1 LIEKSPQQPFRE
13 RDPHFDASVLSSK
26 VHNFAKEVVFVNA
39 ASRIE
44 FTTALPAS
52 SPLLPPGSLIYSA
65 VVIAQR
71 FGGYPSRGLAVERV
85 YGHRKGSPA
94 NFFGAGANNIARSYF
109 ADYLTPDQV
118 LRQHTLFG
126 FYALGLSKS
135 VESKWAAQLK
145 VGTSVRS
152 AQYKR
157 IHAPEAGALGLRW
170 CAICACSD
178 QLKLGFAAWRVIH
191 QLPFI
196 RSCSVH
202 GVPLSVCCENC
213 KKPLDTGNQFRL
225 PGESCTA
232 CGCARFTDLPATA
245 NKGYLSLISQCEDA
259 FYTRSEKFRPNA
271 WAERVKKFRA
281 SFDSPRTA
289 LEALSD
295 RICTK
300 WGVQSPDGVGETLL
314 FPLDKYYVQSSLS
327 GHTSSSSLVAQL
339 IVLDAMYMGIPDG
352 ST

>member
-1 LIEKSPQQPFRE
+1 M
-13 RDPHFDASVLSSK
+13 
-26 VHNFAKEVVFVNA
+26 
-39 ASRIE
+39 
-44 FTTALPAS
+44 
-52 SPLLPPGSLIYSA
+52 
-65 VVIAQR
+65 
-71 FGGYPSRGLAVERV
+71 ERV
-85 YGHRKGSPA
+85 YGHRKGIPS

-157 IHAPEAGALGLRW
+157 IHVPEAGALGLRW
-170 CAICACSD
+170 CSICACSD

-202 GVPLSVCCENC
+202 GVPLSVYCENC

-232 CGCARFTDLPATA
+232 CGSALFADLPATA
-245 NKGYLSLISQCEDA
+245 NEGYLSLISQCEDA
-259 FYTRSEKFRPNA
+259 FSTRSEKFRPSA
-271 WAERVKKFRA
+271 WVERVKKFRA
-281 SFDSPRTA
+281 FFDSPRTA
-289 LEALSD
+289 LEVLSD
-295 RICTK
+295 QICKK
-300 WGVQSPDGVGETLL
+300 WGVQSPEGVSEILS
-314 FPLDKYYVQSSLS
+314 FPLGKYYVQSSLS
-327 GHTSSSSLVAQL
+327 GHTSSSPLVAQL
-339 IVLDAMYMGIPDG
+339 IVLDAMYMGMPDG